1 MTEKKLTLPC
11 GHTLEIRE
19 NGATI
24 KAILSTDS
32 LWQLG
37 VSVSED
43 GKSATIYAYLESLP
57 VLRDLLLELAPLPKP
72 HEIFGKNIRGI
83 FKFLKGGKS

>member
-1 MTEKKLTLPC
+1 MIEKKLTLPC

-32 LWQLG
+32 LWKLG

-43 GKSATIYAYLESLP
+43 GKSATIYAHSESLP
-57 VLRDLLLELAPLPKP
+57 VLRDLLIELAPLPSP
-72 HEIFGKNIRGI
+72 ATIFRENVIKI
-83 FKFLKGGKS
+83 FKFLKGETK